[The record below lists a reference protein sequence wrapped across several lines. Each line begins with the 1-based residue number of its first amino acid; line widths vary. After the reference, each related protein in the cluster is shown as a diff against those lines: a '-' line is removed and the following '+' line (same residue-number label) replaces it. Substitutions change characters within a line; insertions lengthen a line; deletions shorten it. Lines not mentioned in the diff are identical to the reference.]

1 MTVKWHKIDQE
12 LQDFLL
18 QVEDA
23 IIGFQR
29 AADTYLDD
37 VDAVEGISVQAELLL
52 RDVLIEGIRQPLEG
66 EVIVAAIVNVVRDS
80 GTTTNS
86 S

>member
-1 MTVKWHKIDQE
+1 MTAEWHKIDQE
-12 LQDFLL
+12 LRDFLL
-18 QVEDA
+18 LVEDA

-52 RDVLIEGIRQPLEG
+52 RDVLIEGILQPLEG

>member
-1 MTVKWHKIDQE
+1 M
-12 LQDFLL
+12 
-18 QVEDA
+18 
-23 IIGFQR
+23 
-29 AADTYLDD
+29 
-37 VDAVEGISVQAELLL
+37 QAELLL
-52 RDVLIEGIRQPLEG
+52 RDVLIEGILQPLEG